1 MGTIAALLT
10 AGAVCFGQT
19 SRESTS
25 PPASGPAPDAW
36 IVAVDLDEIKD
47 FSFSYAQPGFYALL
61 RRVKRGGL
69 DPASPPVEGVRW
81 TDLLERPADFRGAL
95 LRVSGV
101 VAGNRRWKHNSAEY
115 EDIGY
120 VSEVHLTQADQPL
133 ICKLILTGDASDVP
147 LGAMIDVDGYFVT
160 IQHYYSESKR
170 QCQAA
175 VFVGVGPTTIST
187 AGAAG
192 QRAVDWTGPII
203 ATTAGF
209 LVAYLI
215 LKRTLRG
222 HRPIE
227 SLRAS
232 KPAPLHLADDLADWV
247 RREHANA
254 GPDERSSLSEGESE
268 SRRG

>member
-1 MGTIAALLT
+1 MGIAAALL
-10 AGAVCFGQT
+10 ASAICAGQT
-19 SRESTS
+19 GPAST
-25 PPASGPAPDAW
+25 SGPASRAGRDARDG
-36 IVAVDLDEIKD
+36 ARELSEIKD
-47 FSFSYAQPGFYALL
+47 FSFSYAQPGFYSLL
-61 RRVKRGGL
+61 RHVKQQGL
-69 DPASPPVEGVRW
+69 DPARPPVEGAAW
-81 TDLLERPADFRGAL
+81 TELLERPADFRGAL

-147 LGAMIDVDGYFVT
+147 LGAMIDVDAYFVT

-175 VFVGVGPTTIST
+175 VFVGVGPTTVST
-187 AGAAG
+187 AGAAP
-192 QRAVDWTGPII
+192 QRAFDWTGPIL
-203 ATTAGF
+203 ATTGGF
-209 LVAYLI
+209 LIAYLI

-232 KPAPLHLADDLADWV
+232 KPAPLHLADDLAAWV
-247 RREHANA
+247 RSEHTDA
-254 GPDERSSLSEGESE
+254 GHGDRSSPSDRESE
-268 SRRG
+268 PRRE